1 MNMSEFQE
9 ENNIVDPNLRR
20 KQQGTQGNSSIVDPN
35 VQRQKRVVTP
45 QEMGFTH
52 EELVKKAR
60 PEQDILDRAEK
71 AIERKQREA
80 RLLAQAIDESDGE
93 GISEEEF
100 QDLLTQA
107 KDELDDNIPTE
118 EELVNKAMPQKS
130 SVTSLPK
137 DNPTYDLMD
146 ELDSEIEKDEADYAK
161 IAKNEDEYDEVEDDS
176 NDHTPNASISFDREN
191 GTASIT
197 KFEEKPVKNEDTE
210 KEEAKEEATIIENP
224 FSNFQSGDINF
235 DEENEELDENIDENK
250 LAEKEQKEQLDKLRT
265 LVRQKIRPVAK
276 AFDISSFS
284 ISKRPASNI
293 ISTPR
298 DNGQKIADWV
308 LMSSQKPI
316 YMRRF
321 SGTEIERL
329 ANGGKGRTRLN
340 RALDTWQLIYNH
352 IVDPH
357 KPESLEEWAKATSF
371 LDIDH
376 IYMAIYRA
384 NFEGSNYIPY
394 NCTNKACKEKVF
406 LSDNFDIMDMCKF
419 AKKEDKDKFFSIL
432 GNETSPAS
440 KLYSTEIIPVSEDYA
455 FAFREPSIYNIIFES
470 AVLDEDFVDK
480 FGDLISICT
489 YIDSIYYINK
499 STMEL
504 QPVRTNIY
512 PNNMKKTVKSRII
525 NFSKIIS
532 TLDSDQYNTII
543 AYMQK
548 INESGESLTYQ
559 LPEVTCP
566 SCKTV
571 IPAVQQEAQSL
582 VFTRHQLAA
591 LATL

>member
-1 MNMSEFQE
+1 MNIGEFQE
-9 ENNIVDPNLRR
+9 ENNIVDPNVRR
-20 KQQGTQGNSSIVDPN
+20 RQQQQPGTQEISKPASSEPTK
-35 VQRQKRVVTP
+35 KRIVTP

-52 EELVKKAR
+52 EQPVKVR
-60 PEQDILDRAEK
+60 PEQPILDNMEK
-71 AIERKQREA
+71 AIARKRREA
-80 RLLAQAIDESDGE
+80 QLLSDAIEESDGE
-93 GISEEEF
+93 GVSEEEF
-100 QDLLTQA
+100 QDLLDQA
-107 KDELDDNIPTE
+107 KNEIYADDMIPAEKE
-118 EELVNKAMPQKS
+118 EPAKKPVEKTK
-130 SVTSLPK
+130 VTAFPK
-137 DNPTYDLMD
+137 DNPTVDLMD
-146 ELDSEIEKDEADYAK
+146 ELDAEIEKDEEDYANENPNGREEDYEDDVVEERK
-161 IAKNEDEYDEVEDDS
+161 IAKVEPSVDEDKPTVKASTPVVNDDPFA
-176 NDHTPNASISFDREN
+176 N
-191 GTASIT
+191 
-197 KFEEKPVKNEDTE
+197 FE
-210 KEEAKEEATIIENP
+210 
-224 FSNFQSGDINF
+224 SGDINF
-235 DEENEELDENIDENK
+235 DEENEELDENIDEQK
-250 LAEKEQKEQLDKLRT
+250 LADKEQQDQVEKLRT
-265 LVRQKIRPVAK
+265 LVREKIRPVTNS
-276 AFDISSFS
+276 FDISTFS
-284 ISKRPASNI
+284 ISKRPAAST

-321 SGTEIERL
+321 TGTEIERL
-329 ANGGKGRTRLN
+329 SNGGKGRTRLN

-357 KPESLEEWAKATSF
+357 KPETLEEWAKTTSF

-394 NCTNKACKEKVF
+394 SCTNKACKEKVF

-419 AKKEDKDKFFSIL
+419 AKKEDKEKFLSII
-432 GNETSPAS
+432 GSETDSTS
-440 KLYSTEIIPVSEDYA
+440 KLYSTEIVPVSDDYA

-480 FGDLISICT
+480 FGDLITIST
-489 YIDSIYYINK
+489 YIDQIYYINK
-499 STMEL
+499 EAREL

-525 NFSKIIS
+525 NYSKIIS
-532 TLDSDQYNTII
+532 TLGSDQYNTLL

-548 INESGESLTYQ
+548 INSFGDSLTYQ

-566 SCKTV
+566 CCGTV
-571 IPAVQQEAQSL
+571 IPATDQEAQNL